1 MLMASVVLAADFDM
15 FMLRALAAAIS
26 PLGRKLCIVVWVLN
40 PWISWVFKETVI
52 FSVCF

>member
-26 PLGRKLCIVVWVLN
+26 PLGRKLCLYCSMGVESMEIMG
-40 PWISWVFKETVI
+40 F
-52 FSVCF
+52 